1 MLTLRRDDPV
11 AVVTTIREGDL
22 RSLQRLLEKHPG
34 VASARI
40 QDQKGGL
47 RTLLH
52 VATDWPG
59 HFPNCAAVIRV
70 LIRSGGNPNVQI
82 EGSSHPE
89 TPVLSK
95 YSAAGVPVG
104 GRNSV
109 ESCRGSRRILGRL
122 EHDARSRP
130 GRLPLAHAT
139 ALMHSL
145 VLDLAAFNGME
156 MENMTRGHGWRFL
169 DLGRRL
175 ERSLSVLKLLQGMV
189 KVESSRHVL
198 EPVLEIADSVMT
210 YRRRYFNALHLTGV
224 LDLLI
229 RDESN
234 PRSLIF
240 QINVLNSHATALA
253 SGSKSVTGQLDLARI
268 QSLADAIRS
277 RAPDELT
284 EQASESASHV
294 PGLLNSWAAGLAELS
309 DDVTNRYFS
318 HSIPRPS

>member
-1 MLTLRRDDPV
+1 MYTWIFETEKRRAIMLTLRRDDPV

-109 ESCRGSRRILGRL
+109 ESCRGSRRK
-122 EHDARSRP
+122 ESWKM
-130 GRLPLAHAT
+130 AT
-139 ALMHSL
+139 DLRQPK
-145 VLDLAAFNGME
+145 LDF
-156 MENMTRGHGWRFL
+156 
-169 DLGRRL
+169 
-175 ERSLSVLKLLQGMV
+175 
-189 KVESSRHVL
+189 
-198 EPVLEIADSVMT
+198 
-210 YRRRYFNALHLTGV
+210 
-224 LDLLI
+224 
-229 RDESN
+229 
-234 PRSLIF
+234 
-240 QINVLNSHATALA
+240 
-253 SGSKSVTGQLDLARI
+253 
-268 QSLADAIRS
+268 
-277 RAPDELT
+277 
-284 EQASESASHV
+284 
-294 PGLLNSWAAGLAELS
+294 
-309 DDVTNRYFS
+309 
-318 HSIPRPS
+318 